1 VSHEDAR
8 QRRTHDLLVVDDQDA
23 TIDLPTAHPTRSRAA
38 NAAAA
43 ASARPHIARAPQ
55 PRPQWSLVG
64 GHLVKLLLVE
74 DDRPILDMM
83 RRRLERRGYAVA
95 TADDGL
101 AGVAAAHTEKP
112 DLILLDLGLPILDGW
127 TAAAQLRGDPATRDI
142 PIVALTAHAT
152 GLDRDRAIAAGCDVV
167 ETKPVEL
174 DRLLAVIEKLI
185 ARGGAA

>member
-1 VSHEDAR
+1 
-8 QRRTHDLLVVDDQDA
+8 
-23 TIDLPTAHPTRSRAA
+23 
-38 NAAAA
+38 
-43 ASARPHIARAPQ
+43 
-55 PRPQWSLVG
+55 
-64 GHLVKLLLVE
+64 
-74 DDRPILDMM
+74 MM